1 MKPLIIAFVGLIQ
14 LTLSAGGTREQSP
27 AGPIVEVSESE
38 YQVLSDYIASAF
50 TGDTERD
57 RIGGRVARIVIVSE
71 TYTDGADNKV
81 EDEDG
86 KPLSW
91 NQISTKFQ
99 KELPALQPA
108 SINSLREVNTHPAT
122 FRHSFRLPVAY
133 ELVNKAEF
141 DAIFKKG
148 GWWTDYYTK
157 YPNSQGILS
166 LSRVGFSPDGKQAV
180 FFASNH
186 CGGKCGTGAY
196 VVMEKSDSGW
206 KVVKELL
213 IWVS

>member
-1 MKPLIIAFVGLIQ
+1 MKPLIVACIALCQ
-14 LTLSAGGTREQSP
+14 LASWGGAQQPSP

-38 YQVLSDYIASAF
+38 YQVLSDYIASSF
-50 TGDTERD
+50 TGDKGRD
-57 RIGGRVARIVIVSE
+57 RVGARVSRIVIVSE
-71 TYTDGADNKV
+71 TYANGTDDTI
-81 EDEDG
+81 EDKDG

-91 NQISTKFQ
+91 KEVSTKLQ
-99 KELPALQPA
+99 KEFPALQPA
-108 SINSLREVNTHPAT
+108 SINSLREINAHPAT

-133 ELVNKAEF
+133 ELVSKAEF
-141 DAIFKKG
+141 EAMFKTDA
-148 GWWTDYYTK
+148 WRTDYYTR
-157 YPNSQGILS
+157 YPNSQGALS

-196 VVMEKSDSGW
+196 VVMEGTDSGW
-206 KVVKELL
+206 KVAKEIL